1 VLGSHPGLPPGH
13 AQTFTSAPR
22 GPQTR
27 AHTSSRGSTA
37 LGPRTEQASAA
48 SRAEAV
54 RQNLVTVLDA
64 SDDAITTCS
73 LDGVFVTWNRGAEN
87 LYGYSAHEAIGQP
100 LDLIVPPQERGH
112 EHSRWQRLL
121 TDDTVKSL
129 ETKRTTKDGRTVDV
143 SVTRSLIVDPDG
155 TVVGVASVGRDIT
168 EIKRAQTLLA
178 AAHAEAVKASQMKSQ
193 FIANMNHELRTPLNG
208 VIGISRLLLDTELTL
223 EQREYADALRISGE
237 ALLGVIGDIL
247 DFSKVEAGKLELVDE
262 VLGLHELVHGVC
274 AMVGLGTAAIDAV
287 RLAALIEPDLP
298 AGVWGDK
305 TRLRQVLT
313 NLASNAV
320 KFTPQGEVTISVR
333 RHVALDGAPKLRFEV
348 ADTGIGIAPDAQET
362 IFESFAQADGSTTRR
377 YGGTG
382 LGLAIARQL
391 VTLMGGSIGVR
402 SALGDGSTFWFMVPL
417 RPAAGAPSDAGP
429 AAADAPALAG
439 TERGEPRRI
448 LVAEDNPV
456 NQLVTR
462 RLLEQRGFHV
472 DIAADGREAVEMHAR
487 ASYDLIFMDCQMPE
501 LDGYDA
507 TRAIRA
513 REGVERRTPVV
524 ALTASTMAG
533 DTKRCFDAGM
543 DRFAAKPIRPAD
555 LDQLLAEL
563 LGVPAAP
570 AQ

>member
-1 VLGSHPGLPPGH
+1 MSIP
-13 AQTFTSAPR
+13 APK
-22 GPQTR
+22 GPRTR
-27 AHTSSRGSTA
+27 ARTSSRGSSP
-37 LGPRTEQASAA
+37 LDPRPVSTSAA

-87 LYGYSAHEAIGQP
+87 LYGYSAREAIGQP
-100 LDLIVPPQERGH
+100 LDLIVPPQERDH
-112 EHSRWQRLL
+112 EHNRWQRLL
-121 TDDTVKSL
+121 TDDTAKSL

-143 SVTRSLIVDPDG
+143 SVTRSLITDPDG
-155 TVVGVASVGRDIT
+155 QVVGVASVGRDIT
-168 EIKRAQTLLA
+168 EIKRAQALLA
-178 AAHAEAVKASQMKSQ
+178 AAHAEAVEASKMKSQ
-193 FIANMNHELRTPLNG
+193 FMANMNHELRTPLNG
-208 VIGISRLLLDTELTL
+208 VIGISRLLLDTELTA
-223 EQREYADALRISGE
+223 EQREYADALRVSGE

-247 DFSKVEAGKLELVDE
+247 DFSKVEAGKLELAHE

-274 AMVGLGTAAIDAV
+274 AMVGLGTTAIEGV
-287 RLAALIEPDLP
+287 RLTARIEPDLP
-298 AGVWGDK
+298 PSVWGDE

-313 NLASNAV
+313 NLAGNAV
-320 KFTPQGEVTISVR
+320 KFTPEGEVAISVR
-333 RHVALDGAPKLRFEV
+333 RHVVARDGVPELLFEV
-348 ADTGIGIAPDAQET
+348 ADTGIGIAPEAQET

-391 VTLMGGSIGVR
+391 ITLMGGSIGVR
-402 SALGDGSTFWFMVPL
+402 SALGHGSTFWFTVPL
-417 RPAAGAPSDAGP
+417 LPAGGESADTIPS
-429 AAADAPALAG
+429 AADAPLPAAAG
-439 TERGEPRRI
+439 GRAGRRRV

-462 RLLEQRGFHV
+462 RLLEQRGFDV

-487 ASYDLIFMDCQMPE
+487 ASYELIFMDCQMPE

-513 REGVERRTPVV
+513 REGAERRTPII
-524 ALTASTMAG
+524 ALTASTMTS
-533 DTKRCFDAGM
+533 DSQRCFEAGM

-555 LDQLLAEL
+555 LDRLLAEL
-563 LGVPAAP
+563 LEVAAAAAP
-570 AQ
+570 